1 MTFFRTYQS
10 LSFSITRI
18 RQIINAVTGKR
29 MEKKKKE
36 QENQLCAVLCKAFNW
51 SLEYL
56 VFPLLVSV
64 SLGHQTILTSLEI
77 FSPASVQT
85 L

>member
-1 MTFFRTYQS
+1 
-10 LSFSITRI
+10 
-18 RQIINAVTGKR
+18 